1 MAMNHVDYG
10 VLSNL
15 QDVMEGEYPTLI
27 DTFLSD
33 SEQRMGQLHHALTA
47 QAASLEELAMAAHSF
62 KGSSG
67 NMGAVRLAQLCSQLE
82 GLCGHPEELAQREPL
97 AEVKESVHKIEL
109 EFATVRRLFDIER
122 QRFYQ

>member
-1 MAMNHVDYG
+1 MAVNHVDYG

-27 DTFLSD
+27 DTFLTD
-33 SEQRMGQLHHALTA
+33 SEQRLGQLHHALTE
-47 QAASLEELAMAAHSF
+47 QASSLDELAMTAHSF

-67 NMGAVRLAQLCSQLE
+67 NMGAVRLSQLCGQLE
-82 GLCGHPEELAQREPL
+82 GLCGHASEPL
-97 AEVKESVHKIEL
+97 PYEASPDVQEWVQKIES

>member
-1 MAMNHVDYG
+1 VTANHVDYG

-33 SEQRMGQLHHALTA
+33 SEQRLEQLHHALST
-47 QAASLEELAMAAHSF
+47 QAPSVDELTMAAHSF

-67 NMGAVRLAQLCSQLE
+67 NMGALRLAELCGQLE
-82 GLCGHPEELAQREPL
+82 ERTQRRELAD
-97 AEVKESVHKIEL
+97 AEEWVHKIER
-109 EFATVRRLFDIER
+109 EFAAVRHVFDLER
-122 QRFYQ
+122 QRFIQ